1 MTDLFN
7 LPKLL
12 RSSWEPLA
20 RHQDIPDAL
29 HPLLC
34 ETGSLTALLR
44 AQCRVLHVE
53 VLNEQRRQL
62 DDEVQAILGC
72 DSALCRE
79 VVLYCDDIPMVYG
92 QSWLPDSAAI
102 LGLNNIG
109 NTPLGER
116 LFDQQAWQRGAIEV
130 AMLDKAMLPS
140 CFPLKE
146 TSNGDLCY
154 ARRSVFTRQN
164 SKVLVCEIFLNG
176 VKV

>member
-1 MTDLFN
+1 M
-7 LPKLL
+7 

-20 RHQDIPDAL
+20 RHKDIPDDL
-29 HPLLC
+29 RPLLC

-44 AQCRVLHVE
+44 LQCRILHVE
-53 VLNEQRRQL
+53 VLSEQVLQL
-62 DDEVQAILGC
+62 EGEVQAILGC

-79 VVLYCDDIPMVYG
+79 VVLYCDDIPVVYG
-92 QSWLPDSAAI
+92 QSWLPDSAVA

-109 NTPLGER
+109 TTPLGER

-130 AMLDKAMLPS
+130 ATLDKKQLPS
-140 CFPLKE
+140 FFPVNE
-146 TSNGDLCY
+146 TLNREFCH